1 MSRKLVQGLAF
12 LLVAGIL
19 WLFPKTT
26 TKAGEYD
33 KRILFI
39 SSYSLSWSCVQNQI
53 VGLEETLDSS
63 ATVDYE
69 FMDTRRVY
77 DKTSVSLFYSGLK
90 YRLEKQNPYDIIVL
104 GDDAALDFAMEY
116 QNELFPEIPM
126 LFLGVNNEAL
136 AEEALTNPYIAGMA
150 QTVFPEENI
159 AWGLAMKPH
168 AQKVYAISD
177 GSPAGKAGE
186 ELLHECESKYPDLE
200 FEIMNASE
208 YTDIQFKR
216 KIRSVESDNILLYIS
231 MTGDANGKQYSCD
244 EISLLLKECSKTPA
258 ITLTDMGI
266 GEGLAGGYV
275 VSMENAGRKIGEM
288 ALSIMRGQ
296 DVSKVQQNSKE
307 PAMWIVDEMVLRQC
321 GVDVSSIPSGAE
333 VLNRKTT
340 YFERNQ
346 EMMKPAIA
354 ITGVMLLVILIICI
368 DNIRHRKLLRELEE
382 ARAIMKSASQHD
394 FLTGL
399 ANRSK
404 FMEDFEAVVE
414 KKKPC
419 TVMMIDIDDF
429 KSIND
434 TYGHTAG
441 DEALQQLAG
450 RLKELQSQILTAYR
464 FAGDEFIIMLRSNQE
479 KIVEKSAFACR
490 QVFSKD
496 FIICGQ
502 KMKIGG
508 SIGIASY
515 PKDADAPEQLVIC
528 ADDAMYEVKK
538 NGKNTLAFYHGEKR
552 AEADG

>member
-1 MSRKLVQGLAF
+1 MSKKFFRGLAL
-12 LLVAGIL
+12 LLVAVVL

-26 TKAGEYD
+26 TNAEEYD

-39 SSYSLSWSCVQNQI
+39 SSYSFSWSCVQNQI
-53 VGLEETLDSS
+53 VGLEKGLGNGV
-63 ATVDYE
+63 TVDYE

-77 DKTSVSLFYSGLK
+77 DNTSVALFYSGLK
-90 YRLEKQNPYDIIVL
+90 YRLAKQNPYDIVVV
-104 GDDAALDFAMEY
+104 GDDAALDFAMRY
-116 QNELFPEIPM
+116 QSELFPEIPI
-126 LFLGVNNEAL
+126 LFLGVNNEEL
-136 AEEALTNPYIAGMA
+136 AVAAAENPYITGIE
-150 QTVFPEENI
+150 QSIFPEENI
-159 AWGLAMKPH
+159 AWGLEMKPN
-168 AQKVYAISD
+168 AKKVYAITDDSLA
-177 GSPAGKAGE
+177 GEAGKQ
-186 ELLHECESKYPDLE
+186 LFYNCESKYPDLE
-200 FEIMNASE
+200 FKVINASE
-208 YTDIQFKR
+208 YTDIQLKR
-216 KIRSVESDNILLYIS
+216 EVRSVEADSILLYIS
-231 MTGDANGKQYSCD
+231 MTGDKNGKQYSCD
-244 EISLLLKECSKTPA
+244 EISQMLKECSKTPV
-258 ITLTDMGI
+258 ITVMDIGI
-266 GEGLAGGYV
+266 GGGFAGGYV
-275 VSMENAGRKIGEM
+275 ASMEDTGEQIGQM

-296 DVSKVQQNSKE
+296 DISEVKLNIGS
-307 PAMWIVDEMVLRQC
+307 AIWIVDEMVLRQC
-321 GVDVSSIPSGAE
+321 GVDVSTIPSGAE

-340 YFERNQ
+340 YFERNK

-354 ITGVMLLVILIICI
+354 IAGIMLLVILIICV
-368 DNIRHRKLLRELEE
+368 DNIRHRKLLRELED
-382 ARAIMKSASQHD
+382 ARVILKSASQHD

-404 FMEDFEAVVE
+404 FMEDFEAIVE

-464 FAGDEFIIMLRSNQE
+464 FAGDEFIILLQSGQE

-490 QVFSKD
+490 QVFAKD
-496 FIICGQ
+496 FTICGK

-515 PKDADAPEQLVIC
+515 PKDANTPEQLVIC

-538 NGKNTLAFYHGEKR
+538 NGKNTFAFYQGAKR
-552 AEADG
+552 TETEC